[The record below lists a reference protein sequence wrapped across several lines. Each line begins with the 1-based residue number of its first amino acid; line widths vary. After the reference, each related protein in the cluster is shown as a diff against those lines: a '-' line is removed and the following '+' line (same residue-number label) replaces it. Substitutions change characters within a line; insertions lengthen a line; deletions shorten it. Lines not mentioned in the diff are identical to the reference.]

1 MELGKY
7 QVNNIYNEDC
17 YEAIKNIPDKSID
30 LVYIDPPYKFC
41 KGGKGHGGLADRKAK
56 SNQEINSL
64 DTGLTKER
72 LRIDANKED
81 NRNDTR
87 FVSQG
92 FTNDLLDELCRVMK
106 NIYIY
111 IWCNK
116 EQLRQIIDYFDD
128 KGCSIDLLTWHKT
141 NPIPVCNSTYLPD
154 TEYCVLARD
163 KGCRL
168 YGTPETKHKY
178 YISTTNKDDK
188 EMYLHPTI
196 KPLEMVKNHIFN
208 STKEGDIVLDCFMGS
223 GTTALACKELNRQ
236 YIGFELEK
244 EYWQI
249 AVDRVNGLTVQ
260 DRKNKEKG
268 IQNIFDYL

>member
-64 DTGLTKER
+64 DTGLTKKREKYLEYINKYGKDDESER

-92 FTNDLLDELCRVMK
+92 FTNGLLDELCRVMK

-111 IWCNK
+111 I
-116 EQLRQIIDYFDD
+116 
-128 KGCSIDLLTWHKT
+128 
-141 NPIPVCNSTYLPD
+141 
-154 TEYCVLARD
+154 
-163 KGCRL
+163 
-168 YGTPETKHKY
+168 YGATK
-178 YISTTNKDDK
+178 S
-188 EMYLHPTI
+188 
-196 KPLEMVKNHIFN
+196 
-208 STKEGDIVLDCFMGS
+208 S
-223 GTTALACKELNRQ
+223 
-236 YIGFELEK
+236 
-244 EYWQI
+244 
-249 AVDRVNGLTVQ
+249 
-260 DRKNKEKG
+260 
-268 IQNIFDYL
+268 